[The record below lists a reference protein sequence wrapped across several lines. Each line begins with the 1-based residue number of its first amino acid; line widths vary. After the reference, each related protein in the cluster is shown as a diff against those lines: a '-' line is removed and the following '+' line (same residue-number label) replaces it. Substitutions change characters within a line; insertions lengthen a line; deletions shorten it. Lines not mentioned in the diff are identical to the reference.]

1 MTDLAQIKYHITN
14 VEDMQPED
22 FDTFDDY
29 LNAVKSLFQNNFN
42 SAVYDSTSEL
52 WSDRIDDYDD
62 NEKTPII
69 TLKKAIQN
77 IMKKLITKR
86 EQTIQILEIAKKPF
100 TIKEFV
106 EATGMNPNTARR
118 ELGQG
123 VKKGLFKRVSKGVY
137 ERL

>member
-1 MTDLAQIKYHITN
+1 MTDLAPIKYHITN

-22 FDTFDDY
+22 FDTYDDY
-29 LNAVKSLFQNNFN
+29 LNAIRNEFKNNLS
-42 SAVYDSTSEL
+42 SAVIDSVDYI
-52 WSDRIDDYDD
+52 WSDRVDDYDD
-62 NEKTPII
+62 DEKTPIT

-86 EQTIQILEIAKKPF
+86 EQVIQVLEIAKKPF

-123 VKKGLFKRVSKGVY
+123 VKKGLFKRVSRGTY
-137 ERL
+137 EQL